1 MTEIGDL
8 TPELRRRLVA
18 NTLKDEDCVVLTA
31 VMDNYAVLERAVK
44 EKSGKIA
51 KLLKMIFGAKTEKSQ
66 KALPDQPPKPKKP
79 TDKPKGHGR
88 NGASSY
94 NTRKVTVSHAMLR
107 RGDIC
112 PGCEKGRLY
121 PFAPATSIR
130 VTGNAPL
137 DACIW
142 EQEKFRCNLCGEIY
156 TAKLPDEAGL
166 EKYDPSAGAM
176 IPMLKYGSGL
186 PFNRLEELQ
195 AGLGIPLPS
204 STQWDVVEKTADRIH
219 PVYHEMI
226 RQAAQGHVIH
236 NDDTTIKILSAV
248 NDKEGRKGTFTT
260 GMLSVADKRRI
271 ALFFTG
277 HKHAGEN
284 ITNLLKERHAGLDPP
299 IQMCDALSR
308 NTSKE
313 FETILANCMAH
324 ARRNF
329 VDIAENFPDECAHV
343 IEEILGSVYKNDGET
358 KEMTLPDRLT
368 YHQSKSGPLMEKI
381 HAWMTVQF
389 EEKLVEPNSGLG
401 KAFSYMLK
409 HWDALTLFLKVEGAP
424 LDNNICEQALKRAI
438 LHRKNSLFYKTL
450 HGAYIGDLFMSIIHT
465 CRLSKVN
472 PFDYLIALQKHSSEV
487 FKNPQKWLPWNYKD
501 EAAVL
506 SL

>member
-1 MTEIGDL
+1 
-8 TPELRRRLVA
+8 
-18 NTLKDEDCVVLTA
+18 
-31 VMDNYAVLERAVK
+31 
-44 EKSGKIA
+44 
-51 KLLKMIFGAKTEKSQ
+51 
-66 KALPDQPPKPKKP
+66 
-79 TDKPKGHGR
+79 
-88 NGASSY
+88 
-94 NTRKVTVSHAMLR
+94 
-107 RGDIC
+107 
-112 PGCEKGRLY
+112 
-121 PFAPATSIR
+121 
-130 VTGNAPL
+130 
-137 DACIW
+137 
-142 EQEKFRCNLCGEIY
+142 
-156 TAKLPDEAGL
+156 
-166 EKYDPSAGAM
+166 
-176 IPMLKYGSGL
+176 
-186 PFNRLEELQ
+186 
-195 AGLGIPLPS
+195 
-204 STQWDVVEKTADRIH
+204 
-219 PVYHEMI
+219 
-226 RQAAQGHVIH
+226 
-236 NDDTTIKILSAV
+236 
-248 NDKEGRKGTFTT
+248 
-260 GMLSVADKRRI
+260 
-271 ALFFTG
+271 
-277 HKHAGEN
+277 
-284 ITNLLKERHAGLDPP
+284 
-299 IQMCDALSR
+299 
-308 NTSKE
+308 
-313 FETILANCMAH
+313 
-324 ARRNF
+324 